1 MEKYFPESRF
11 GGFTD
16 IDGTLAFYLRVNEL
30 VKPSSRMV
38 DFGCGRGAYAE
49 DAVRVRREA
58 RIFKG
63 KAARV
68 IGIDVDPMA
77 GENPFL
83 DEFHLLS
90 SEIWPVDS
98 DSVDLCLADMVLEH
112 LENPHVFFSEVKRV
126 LKNGGMLCIRTSNAW
141 SYISLVAKLIPNR
154 LHADVLARVQNNR
167 HAQDVFPTL
176 YRCNSIPVIKK
187 YLERFGFNKYVVYGY
202 EAEPSYLAF
211 SSFAYRLGKMYGKI
225 TPSWLKSSIICFAEL
240 QK

>member
-1 MEKYFPESRF
+1 MDKFFPESRF

-30 VKPSSRMV
+30 TGPSTCMV
-38 DFGCGRGAYAE
+38 DFGCGRGAYLD

-68 IGIDVDPMA
+68 IGIDVDPNA

-90 SEIWPVDS
+90 SQIWPLDS
-98 DSVDLCLADMVLEH
+98 DSADLCLADMVLEH
-112 LENPHVFFSEVKRV
+112 LENPGDFFSEARRI
-126 LKNGGMLCIRTSNAW
+126 LKSGGRLCIRTSNAW
-141 SYISLVAKLIPNR
+141 SYTSLAAKLIPNR
-154 LHADVLARVQNNR
+154 LHAHVLARVQQNR
-167 HAQDVFPTL
+167 RAEDVFPTL
-176 YRCNSIPVIKK
+176 YRCNSIPAIKK
-187 YLERFGFNKYVVYGY
+187 SLKMFGFNKYVVYGY
-202 EAEPSYLAF
+202 EAEPSYLSF
-211 SSFAYRLGKMYGKI
+211 SSLAYRLGKAYGKI
-225 TPSWLKSSIICFAEL
+225 TPAWSKSSIFCFAEL